1 MNNDGTVTITIK
13 EFDSFRNA
21 ERNYTELLS
30 RLNNS
35 KDVVKIYSEI
45 KSGYPHHIKTNIC
58 TSYIS
63 KEEAFK
69 ELDSYHKTENAKI
82 RDELHREIKI
92 RQEYIDELHQ
102 KISRKDIGIA
112 LLKREI
118 SELNKKKWYHIFK

>member
-1 MNNDGTVTITIK
+1 MDGTVTITIK

-30 RLNNS
+30 RLNNG
-35 KDVVKIYSEI
+35 KDVVKIHSETN
-45 KSGYPHHIKTNIC
+45 SSYPHHIKTNIC

-69 ELDSYHKTENAKI
+69 EFDSYHKTEIAK
-82 RDELHREIKI
+82 LKASLTQEIKN
-92 RQEYIDELHQ
+92 RQKCIDELHEDCLE
-102 KISRKDIGIA
+102 KRSRIES
-112 LLKREI
+112 LNQEI